1 MTARRTPKTARSY
14 DPRHRRDVGAPVRV
28 IGGGTERTRLTSR
41 ERRRLL
47 REAVWAWMEGVG

>member
-1 MTARRTPKTARSY
+1 MTARRDFKTIRSY
-14 DPRHRRDVGAPVRV
+14 DPRHRRDVGAPVRI

-47 REAVWAWMEGVG
+47 REAVWAWMEDAG